1 MYKYLAIFL
10 LFLLCAGCR
19 TLDSPGKQNSLT
31 ENADSAGGG
40 SSDQASSAASAEG
53 VRDEESGPDW
63 LVLAQEAWFTL
74 HDRDQTDYCLDRVDK
89 KSLGPD
95 DRRMLYQLL
104 CRLVYTSMIPL
115 DELGFPDRN
124 ISALY
129 VDGDDLWMGTWTGG
143 IARYS
148 IPLEEITVLRDS
160 TESLRVE
167 KISDFEKR
175 DGDLLIAGYSDLYRY
190 EKRSSLFERSFPE
203 EMERV
208 NNLARFKGKLYASTV
223 NKGLW
228 VENGRGGW
236 SRVGKSLS
244 GLNRINTLMV
254 DNRDC
259 LLIGTASDGVLSF
272 DGRNFTNLRTLYPS
286 FMGRNITSLSEEND
300 ILLAGTYGEG
310 CYVLDR
316 SRGELRYSSVD
327 GGDFSSNYVLCTYI
341 GGKWLF
347 AGTLGGGLYALD
359 RNNWE
364 GEAEWIPLGLGA
376 GLKSLDAAALTVFG
390 NYLYVSL
397 LGQGI
402 LLIDEEI
409 IEKAI

>member
-10 LFLLCAGCR
+10 LILLFAGCR
-19 TLDSPGKQNSLT
+19 TWAPPGDSNRLT
-31 ENADSAGGG
+31 ADAGYEGEGQSDEADPPSSFDGG
-40 SSDQASSAASAEG
+40 
-53 VRDEESGPDW
+53 RDEDLGPDW
-63 LVLAQEAWFTL
+63 LILAQEAWFTL

-89 KSLGPD
+89 MSLEID

-236 SRVGKSLS
+236 SRVGTNIP
-244 GLNRINTLMV
+244 GLNRINTLMA
-254 DNRDC
+254 DNRNC

-286 FMGRNITSLSEEND
+286 FTGRNITSLSEEDD

-316 SRGELRYSSVD
+316 SRGDLRYSSVD

-341 GGKWLF
+341 GGRWLF

-359 RNNWE
+359 RSNW
-364 GEAEWIPLGLGA
+364 GRDAEWIPLGLGE